1 VKLYYLIISTP
12 TQHVKDT
19 SITNE
24 NISLCRLTQ
33 RACIRQPPN
42 IWILI
47 MYQTKYFLKLLKAE
61 TTLAWPV
68 KYTELSFSCWYN
80 T

>member
-1 VKLYYLIISTP
+1 MLYPMLVRIQCLTHIIIGKVNLYYLIISTP

-42 IWILI
+42 I
-47 MYQTKYFLKLLKAE
+47 
-61 TTLAWPV
+61 
-68 KYTELSFSCWYN
+68 
-80 T
+80 